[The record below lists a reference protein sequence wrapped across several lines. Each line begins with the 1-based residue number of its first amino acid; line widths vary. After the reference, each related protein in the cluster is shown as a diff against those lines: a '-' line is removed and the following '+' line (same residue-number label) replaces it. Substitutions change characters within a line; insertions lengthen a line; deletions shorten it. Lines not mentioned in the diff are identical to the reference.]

1 MTSENIKYA
10 VELLGLLKE
19 LRVVNHTQTEVK
31 WKMHLKKLVP
41 RCFFVWIW
49 NSCSYINFSSEIVFL
64 HSVYLWYDNAVDC
77 YFSGTIPV
85 SGLY

>member
-31 WKMHLKKLVP
+31 WKMHLK
-41 RCFFVWIW
+41 
-49 NSCSYINFSSEIVFL
+49 S
-64 HSVYLWYDNAVDC
+64 
-77 YFSGTIPV
+77 
-85 SGLY
+85 